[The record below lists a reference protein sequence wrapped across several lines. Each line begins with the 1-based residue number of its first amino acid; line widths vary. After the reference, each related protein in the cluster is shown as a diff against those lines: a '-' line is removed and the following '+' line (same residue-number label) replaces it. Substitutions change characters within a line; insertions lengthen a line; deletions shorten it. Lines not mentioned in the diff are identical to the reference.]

1 MTDTPPKIDK
11 YGTRK
16 KWCLT
21 KMAYRAKKM
30 PKSHL
35 PRAELS
41 DFIKGILKF
50 VVGFRPMVMGF

>member
-30 PKSHL
+30 PKGHL

-50 VVGFRPMVMGF
+50 VV